1 MGRLPGNHL
10 SAMGFSLVRRRRARE
25 GSVPVQVR
33 APREQHFSGT
43 GNGLADDFN
52 INAEA
57 EVAPGGIGCICGGL
71 VVDGESEACTVTERE
86 AVLAGLG
93 DQLCGQEGIRRNGRG
108 KWVPSLVP
116 KGQGPGAPGR
126 QQPCAFPARI
136 ARSRGFQAI
145 GGSTFI
151 HPTTAGIRPS
161 ATRSRRRDG
170 TPDFPHDPLSL
181 RRFLSPRAR
190 WAPCAS

>member
-1 MGRLPGNHL
+1 
-10 SAMGFSLVRRRRARE
+10 MGFSLVRRRRARE

-93 DQLCGQEGIRRNGRG
+93 GSAL
-108 KWVPSLVP
+108 
-116 KGQGPGAPGR
+116 
-126 QQPCAFPARI
+126 
-136 ARSRGFQAI
+136 RS
-145 GGSTFI
+145 GG
-151 HPTTAGIRPS
+151 H
-161 ATRSRRRDG
+161 
-170 TPDFPHDPLSL
+170 
-181 RRFLSPRAR
+181 
-190 WAPCAS
+190 